1 MKILVKDP
9 VTDGKIEMDAQRED
23 YNGEAA
29 WRILSPGKDS
39 FVMVERG
46 GEWTVVDEEDFNP
59 ELAKLIGKSLHPVAR
74 YNSLT

>member
-9 VTDGKIEMDAQRED
+9 VTDGEIEMDAQRED

-39 FVMVERG
+39 FVMVERE